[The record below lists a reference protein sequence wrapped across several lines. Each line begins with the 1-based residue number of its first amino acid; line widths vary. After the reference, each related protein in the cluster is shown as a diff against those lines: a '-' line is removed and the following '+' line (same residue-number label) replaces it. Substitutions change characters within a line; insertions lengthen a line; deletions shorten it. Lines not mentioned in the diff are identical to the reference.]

1 MQTLERLR
9 HQINNAEDLR
19 SIVRT
24 MKVLAVTSI
33 HQFEEAA
40 SASDRYLTTVELGLQ
55 ALLKK
60 RPDIRDTALKDAE
73 NGKVAFVVF
82 GSGQGLCGRFNEQI
96 VEFTLEQWQ
105 ETHSEKLLVLALGD
119 RVAGLLGDQ
128 GYRVAERFSLPG
140 AVSGI
145 ARAVSRV
152 LEVLD
157 RWLEEEQLV
166 GISLIFNASVRG
178 TSYGPHLQRLLP
190 IDRVMLG
197 ELRRRPWPTNQLP
210 LFTMEPARLFARLV
224 HHYLLVSLNRAFAR
238 SLAAEQAS
246 RLSAMQAAER
256 KIEENI
262 EVLTGRFRSRRQ
274 HEITEEVLDIM
285 AGFEALTGTTI

>member
-40 SASDRYLTTVELGLQ
+40 SASDQYLSAVERGMQ

-60 RPDIRDTALKDAE
+60 SPDIRDSGPKSTQD
-73 NGKVAFVVF
+73 GKVAFVVF

-96 VEFTLEQWQ
+96 VEFTLEQWK
-105 ETHSEKLLVLALGD
+105 ETHSEKLLVLALGE
-119 RVAGLLGDQ
+119 RMAGLLGDQ
-128 GYRVAERFSLPG
+128 GYKVAERFPLPG

-145 ARAVSRV
+145 GRAVSLV

-157 RWLEEEQLV
+157 RWREEEQLA
-166 GISLIFNASVRG
+166 GITLIFNASVRG

-190 IDRVMLG
+190 VDRVML
-197 ELRRRPWPTNQLP
+197 EQLRRRPWPTNQIP
-210 LFTMEPARLFARLV
+210 LFTMEPSRLFARLI

-246 RLSAMQAAER
+246 RLAAMQAAER

-262 EVLTGRFRSRRQ
+262 EVLTGRFRTRRQ

-285 AGFEALTGTTI
+285 AGFEALTGTTF